1 MWLFVRGVFKS
12 VHNCKIVEWC
22 CGCLLL
28 FNDYVFMDTTL
39 SDEMRPI
46 GSFEHRF
53 LTSFPLKI
61 NTLQDSE
68 TSDSYIFSPKF
79 CRCET
84 LCCIKGYYVI
94 KDEMGHVLFRRRLN
108 SFISCRR
115 VWRCMLCIP
124 FTQLKCSVPYL
135 VTSEWCDECRFPLC
149 QPYTVPVRISTLDDD
164 VSVAKIHQHHDPWC
178 EEQFCCRRPR
188 YNLQCKCDVILFEA
202 SLCNLIFSY
211 GPQLCV

>member
-1 MWLFVRGVFKS
+1 
-12 VHNCKIVEWC
+12 
-22 CGCLLL
+22 
-28 FNDYVFMDTTL
+28 
-39 SDEMRPI
+39 
-46 GSFEHRF
+46 
-53 LTSFPLKI
+53 
-61 NTLQDSE
+61 
-68 TSDSYIFSPKF
+68 
-79 CRCET
+79 
-84 LCCIKGYYVI
+84 
-94 KDEMGHVLFRRRLN
+94 MGHVLFRRRLN

-188 YNLQCKCDVILFEA
+188 YNLQCKFDVILFEA
-202 SLCNLIFSY
+202 SLYNLIFSY
-211 GPQLCV
+211 GPQLPVRAKQQPTNRGFLVRCWQSTFTNSAKNCLTTMKSVHSSP